1 MRPGRPGGVRF
12 GSLVHGV
19 LELIPFDSD
28 VDVEAFV
35 HQQARLLDATEEERL
50 AALEAVRSALCHP
63 LIVRAAASAD
73 CRREAPFAHSP
84 SSGEFLEGT
93 IDLVF
98 SEEQSGERRWV
109 VVEFKTSAG
118 DDETTRRYGLQLQ
131 TYIDAV
137 ATATGEEVEG
147 TLLIV

>member
-1 MRPGRPGGVRF
+1 MRTGRPGGVRF

-28 VDVEAFV
+28 VDVEPFV

-84 SSGEFLEGT
+84 SPGEFLEGT

-118 DDETTRRYGLQLQ
+118 DDETTRRYGIQLQ

-137 ATATGEEVEG
+137 TTATGEEVEG